1 MTCVSNNKK
10 ELGYDIQ
17 YQCLPTKGRS
27 LNAPYF
33 LKGYFGGN
41 RC

>member
-1 MTCVSNNKK
+1 MIGVSNKKK
-10 ELGYDIQ
+10 ELRYDIQ
-17 YQCLPTKGRS
+17 YQCLPTKGRY
-27 LNAPYF
+27 LNVPYF